1 MSRVLTSRNGEDKR
15 QREGSA
21 SHLYKHTAD
30 VGIAGSQT
38 DFSTQSTG
46 DSDVS
51 LPTTIV
57 ADPGLRSRLSLG
69 LLEEE
74 IDLDIL
80 NSLASFSIVLICLYS
95 LCSLFP
101 LKQLLFPI
109 SSFYFLWTQGLQ
121 VAKET

>member
-1 MSRVLTSRNGEDKR
+1 MGRVLTGRNGEDKR
-15 QREGSA
+15 QREGSV
-21 SHLYKHTAD
+21 SHLYKHAAD